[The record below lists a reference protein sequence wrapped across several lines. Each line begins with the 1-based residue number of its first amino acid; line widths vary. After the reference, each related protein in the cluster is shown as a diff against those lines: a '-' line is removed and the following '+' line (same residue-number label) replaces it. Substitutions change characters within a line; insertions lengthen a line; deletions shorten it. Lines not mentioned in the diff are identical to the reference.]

1 MSTTKILLILLLVL
15 TYFSFLNGMK
25 FFPGKGC
32 GTTTPINI
40 LDKIPL
46 DTSNLECVI
55 VNEEMQ
61 VEKEKE
67 KKDVYATSETR
78 YFRC

>member
-1 MSTTKILLILLLVL
+1 
-15 TYFSFLNGMK
+15 MK

-55 VNEEMQ
+55 VNEEVQ

-67 KKDVYATSETR
+67 KKDVYATSETLEMDTLDAEVFLGS
-78 YFRC
+78 Y